1 MNSSPRPYLK
11 VTRLHSTQRGT
22 STTSSCSTLTHSI
35 GPIPSGKSNTSGSLN
50 GSVVYQPRSRSQ
62 IERRVEALLDRR
74 PDREG
79 RRELVAL
86 DGEVR
91 PVAHADLVDLGEEV
105 VGGVAGEDVRE
116 AGLDADPDEREQ
128 AGVGPALVLVEL
140 LLAEQRV
147 GARERHRHVEVGA
160 AAVEGGLEDRQ
171 VEARVGRVQNRVVLA
186 REGGHARLVGRVH
199 LGCRE
204 TVVVEP
210 VDERL
215 RPRRVEVGE
224 GDPLE
229 EVAPLRHRGR
239 GRADPTGADDEDLHG
254 VTVESRRGRRAPAAR
269 ARALRARAPALA
281 RAGERGARRRCSP
294 ACRCRG

>member
-1 MNSSPRPYLK
+1 MNSSPSPYLK

-22 STTSSCSTLTHSI
+22 STTSSCSTLTHSS
-35 GPIPSGKSNTSGSLN
+35 GPIPSGKSNTSGSRERL
-50 GSVVYQPRSRSQ
+50 GRVPAALALPDQ
-62 IERRVEALLDRR
+62 RRVEALLDRR

-86 DGEVR
+86 DDEVGA
-91 PVAHADLVDLGEEV
+91 VAHADLVDLGEQV

-147 GARERHRHVEVGA
+147 AARERHRHVEVGA
-160 AAVEGGLEDRQ
+160 AGLEGGLEDRQ
-171 VEARVGRVQNRVVLA
+171 VEARVGRVQDRVVLA
-186 REGGHARLVGRVH
+186 RERRDARPVGRVD
-199 LGCRE
+199 LRRGE
-204 TVVVEP
+204 AVVVEP

-239 GRADPTGADDEDLHG
+239 GRADAAGADDEDLHG
-254 VTVESRRGRRAPAAR
+254 VTVESRRGRRAPRSASSSASSASTR
-269 ARALRARAPALA
+269 AHASWQTK
-281 RAGERGARRRCSP
+281 RAGRSSP